1 MERMEST
8 GPTAIITIGNNPMTS
23 NKSIVREKLNAQIHL
38 LYTRKVTQYCCTPHV
53 QVVMTS
59 TVSRNLTNALRK
71 LRNN

>member
-38 LYTRKVTQYCCTPHV
+38 LYTRKVNSVTPLV
-53 QVVMTS
+53 DNFKFVGGIF
-59 TVSRNLTNALRK
+59 VSRNLTNA
-71 LRNN
+71 